1 MYNGNEEKPKCK
13 RFYCA
18 NIMTPIYTHIQRVQ
32 EDKSLHLNN
41 LPSGLSANATPAT
54 NRSNKNSMMTANV
67 LFGV

>member
-13 RFYCA
+13 RFYWA
-18 NIMTPIYTHIQRVQ
+18 NNMIYTHIQRVQ
-32 EDKSLHLNN
+32 EDKSFHLNN